1 MVSQTGGA
9 YPRWRR
15 DGKELFYLRPDGEL
29 MAADVSLSGAAF
41 EHGIPKPL
49 FKATYVNGWDV
60 SADGKR
66 FLFAVATTETPQ
78 SPFTVV
84 LNWMSMLKK

>member
-1 MVSQTGGA
+1 MVSQNGGG
-9 YPRWRR
+9 YPRWRG
-15 DGKELFYLRPDGEL
+15 DGKELFYLRLDGEL
-29 MAADVSLSGAAF
+29 MAADVSSNGAAL
-41 EHGIPKPL
+41 EHRIPKPL
-49 FKATYVNGWDV
+49 FKARYVSGWDV

-66 FLFAVATTETPQ
+66 FLFPIAGTDTPQ